1 MLILKGDDDKRQTG
15 FVFFILF
22 AVPFYDDN
30 SLEASSRRDNHKE
43 VTSFEAPYSSNGYEP
58 ANSSKCL
65 LIYAFDQRRTTS
77 KQPKVELCV
86 LCELCRNNSK
96 TKDLRTAHCTVI
108 PNGSN
113 FVLIELLANIFG

>member
-1 MLILKGDDDKRQTG
+1 MIRTALYSS
-15 FVFFILF
+15 FSF

-65 LIYAFDQRRTTS
+65 LIYAFDQRKPLPNSRLNFGFYVS
-77 KQPKVELCV
+77 FAEIV
-86 LCELCRNNSK
+86 LKLSIC
-96 TKDLRTAHCTVI
+96 AVQ
-108 PNGSN
+108 
-113 FVLIELLANIFG
+113 